1 MNDNDLDTRPRAILA
16 LAGGAGFASSA
27 GAPDCSAIAEM
38 RLDIARAGA
47 TEGPKLSRPLVVLSD
62 SRDPEDSKCLY
73 YRQVR
78 SVWHARARNR
88 WRQLGH
94 LSELSLEGWSGTL
107 LTCRRVY

>member
-1 MNDNDLDTRPRAILA
+1 MNDNDLDTRPRTILA

-38 RLDIARAGA
+38 RLDIAGA
-47 TEGPKLSRPLVVLSD
+47 TEGPVLSRPLVVLSD

-94 LSELSLEGWSGTL
+94 LSDLSLEGWSGTL